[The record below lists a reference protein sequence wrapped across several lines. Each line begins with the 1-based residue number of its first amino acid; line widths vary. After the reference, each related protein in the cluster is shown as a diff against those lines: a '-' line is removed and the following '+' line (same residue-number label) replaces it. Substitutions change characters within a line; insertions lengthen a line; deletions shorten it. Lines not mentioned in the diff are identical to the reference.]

1 MIKGIEVS
9 KDCSNLSTLPN
20 LTWTIDSIDYTLTP
34 SEYVLE
40 VDQMGESQCVMA
52 VMGSDFGTDFPYFI
66 LGDSFMRK
74 FYSFFDKNNSRVGF
88 IDTTKL
94 ATQ

>member
-20 LTWTIDSIDYTLTP
+20 LTWTIDGLDYTLTP
-34 SEYVLE
+34 TEYVLE
-40 VDQMGESQCVMA
+40 VEQMGETQCVMA

-74 FYSFFDKNNSRVGF
+74 FYSYFDKNNNRVGF
-88 IDTTKL
+88 IDTTTL